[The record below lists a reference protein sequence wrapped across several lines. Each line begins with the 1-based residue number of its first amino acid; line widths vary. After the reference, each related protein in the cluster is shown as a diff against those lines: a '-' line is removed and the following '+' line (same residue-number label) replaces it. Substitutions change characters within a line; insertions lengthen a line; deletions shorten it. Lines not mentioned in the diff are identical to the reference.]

1 MKILFIHTLYAPDI
15 VGGAEIVLQS
25 LAEGARSRGIEV
37 AILTTTDKPGLL
49 QDEVNGIRVWRVG
62 LRNLYW
68 HKYSE
73 RPGTIQRRLWHVID
87 IYNSLMTPFVNKVVS
102 MERPT
107 VASVHNLPGFS
118 LSAWS
123 ALRRSGV
130 PIVQVLHDHYLLCP
144 ASTMYRHQHNCIK
157 QCSSCKLMRLP
168 HKSMSQ
174 YVSGVV
180 GVSNYI
186 LSRHLDA
193 GYFEGVKNRRV
204 IYNTRTAREI
214 GLSFRQEIQTDSNRP
229 LSFGFIGALHPVK
242 GIELL
247 LRTYTEHEFPGSD
260 LWVAGTGEIGYVDKL
275 KRIAEGHPVHFLG
288 RITPAEFYSQV
299 DVVIVPSLWNEPLG
313 TVIMEAMIYGK
324 VIIAT
329 NTGGSPEMIING
341 ENGLLFNPEMPNG
354 LFDAMV
360 QVAGSPDLRK
370 HLAEGADRHRARFMD
385 RDHFLDEHISIY
397 TDVERY
403 G

>member
-37 AILTTTDKPGLL
+37 AILTTTNKPGLHH
-49 QDEVNGIRVWRVG
+49 DEVNGIRVWRVG
-62 LRNLYW
+62 LRNVYW
-68 HKYSE
+68 HKHSK

-87 IYNSLMTPFVNKVVS
+87 IYNPLMAPFVQKVIS
-102 MERPT
+102 LERPT

-144 ASTMYRHQHNCIK
+144 ASTMYKHQHNCIS
-157 QCSSCKLMRLP
+157 QCASCKLMRLP
-168 HKSMSQ
+168 HKSMSR

-193 GYFEGVKNRRV
+193 GYFEGVTNHRV
-204 IYNTRTAREI
+204 IYNSRTAREI
-214 GLSFRQEIQTDSNRP
+214 GLSVRQKIETDSNRP
-229 LSFGFIGALHPVK
+229 LRFGFIGALNPVK

-247 LRTYTEHEFPGSD
+247 IRTYTENEFPGSE
-260 LWVAGTGEIGYVDKL
+260 LWVAGAGEIDYVEKL
-275 KRIAEGHPVHFLG
+275 KRIAKGHPVHFLG
-288 RITPAEFYSQV
+288 RINPAEFYTQV

-313 TVIMEAMIYGK
+313 TVIMEALIYGK
-324 VIIAT
+324 VIITT
-329 NTGGSPEMIING
+329 NTGGSPEMIIDG
-341 ENGLLFNPEMPNG
+341 ENGLLFNSEKPNE
-354 LFDAMV
+354 LLDAMV
-360 QVAGSPDLRK
+360 RLTASPDLRK
-370 HLAEGADRHRARFMD
+370 HLAEGADRQRARFMD

-397 TDVERY
+397 MDAERN